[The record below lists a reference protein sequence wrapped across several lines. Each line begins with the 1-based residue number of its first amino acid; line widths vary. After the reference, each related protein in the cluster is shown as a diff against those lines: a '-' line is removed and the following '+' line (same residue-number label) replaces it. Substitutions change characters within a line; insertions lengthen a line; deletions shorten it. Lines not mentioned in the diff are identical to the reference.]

1 MEMVNTLVI
10 GNSLVILW
18 NKNCL
23 YYTILWKWK
32 CVPATIK
39 KLGRNNCCTSLTKL
53 ASLMLMLDVGDG
65 NSQNFHKNLQVFAN
79 TFRHQHPSPTSMN
92 PFK

>member
-39 KLGRNNCCTSLTKL
+39 KTGSQQLLHFIDEIGFIDV
-53 ASLMLMLDVGDG
+53 DVGCW
-65 NSQNFHKNLQVFAN
+65 
-79 TFRHQHPSPTSMN
+79 
-92 PFK
+92 